1 MNAINRYLYWN
12 MGYHVEHHMFPL
24 VPYHALHKLHAVVK
38 DDCPTPYPSLFA
50 AWREIVPAILRQIKD
65 PGYHVK
71 RRLPEPKAR
80 LKNAASILS
89 AEPDAAGWIDVCATA
104 DLRRDDIIRFDHGQK
119 TYALYRDQ
127 QDRLYA
133 TDGVCTHGNTHLSDG
148 LIVGD
153 MIECSKH
160 NGRYNL
166 ADGSPARAPICRG
179 LVTYPV
185 EERTGRIHVNV
196 VRAGGVGARMQK
208 ACRFRVVSNRSVATF
223 IKELVLEPEN
233 PAEITAFTPGDYL
246 QLDIP
251 VYDSIRFSDFDIPEP
266 FATVWKNHHL
276 FDLVARNTEAGR
288 HNNYSLASNPLTEST
303 LRFNVRIATPPA
315 GQDCAPGAGSSYVF
329 SLRPGDRVSAIGPY
343 GDFHVKPTKREM
355 VYIGGGAGMAPLRA
369 HLSHLLENERTARK
383 ISYWYGARSRQ
394 EIFYED
400 YFQELAR
407 AHHNFT
413 FHLALSAP
421 LPEDN
426 WTGHVGFI
434 HDVVADNY
442 LRAHPDPDAVEYYLC
457 GPPMMIK
464 ACTKMLAALGVPT
477 HQIAYDE
484 F

>member
-1 MNAINRYLYWN
+1 
-12 MGYHVEHHMFPL
+12 
-24 VPYHALHKLHAVVK
+24 
-38 DDCPTPYPSLFA
+38 
-50 AWREIVPAILRQIKD
+50 
-65 PGYHVK
+65 
-71 RRLPEPKAR
+71 
-80 LKNAASILS
+80 
-89 AEPDAAGWIDVCATA
+89 
-104 DLRRDDIIRFDHGQK
+104 
-119 TYALYRDQ
+119 
-127 QDRLYA
+127 
-133 TDGVCTHGNTHLSDG
+133 
-148 LIVGD
+148 
-153 MIECSKH
+153 
-160 NGRYNL
+160 
-166 ADGSPARAPICRG
+166 
-179 LVTYPV
+179 
-185 EERTGRIHVNV
+185 
-196 VRAGGVGARMQK
+196 VGARAQK
-208 ACRFRVVSNRSVATF
+208 TFRFRVVSNRSVATF

-251 VYDSIRFSDFDIPEP
+251 AYDSIRFSDFDIPEP
-266 FATVWKNHHL
+266 FATVWNNHHL
-276 FDLVARNTEAGR
+276 FDLVARNPEAGR
-288 HNNYSLASNPLTEST
+288 RNNYSLASNPLTERA
-303 LRFNVRIATPPA
+303 LRFNVRIAMPPA

-329 SLRPGDRVSAIGPY
+329 SLRSGDAVSAIGPL

-400 YFQELAR
+400 YFQDLAN

-434 HDVVADNY
+434 HDVVAEHH
-442 LRAHPDPDAVEYYLC
+442 LRKHPDPDAVEYYLC
-457 GPPMMIK
+457 GPPLMIK
-464 ACTKMLAALGVPT
+464 ACTKMLAAFGVPT